1 MLVRILSVIE
11 DGVEKFST
19 YGTHYAEKVFVG
31 QADLNGTGLYSYCP
45 DHCLPRGRTDSDIYG
60 GWSIVRSWS
69 KLTKLP
75 LLQD

>member
-31 QADLNGTGLYSYCP
+31 QADLNGTGLYSYRYHTP
-45 DHCLPRGRTDSDIYG
+45 ITHSSPTSLLWRNIE
-60 GWSIVRSWS
+60 VRAL
-69 KLTKLP
+69 LTIEY
-75 LLQD
+75 